1 MSNLKIGH
9 GYDIHR
15 FIKESINSDTIVNTI
30 VKSLWDIKEDR
41 QLPLDSIEEQNKPL
55 YLGGVLIENHIG
67 TVAHSD
73 GDVVLHSLTDA
84 LLGASGLSDIGTL
97 FPDDIESTKNIS
109 SVFMLQ
115 ESYKMIQN
123 KGYSIMNIDIT
134 IITQTP
140 KIKDY
145 KEKMI
150 QSISE
155 ILHLSQLNINIKGKT
170 KEGLDSVGKGEA
182 IECFSVCLIDI

>member
-15 FIKESINSDTIVNTI
+15 FIKNGINSAAI
-30 VKSLWDIKEDR
+30 VKSIWGIKDKK
-41 QLPLDSIEEQNKPL
+41 LPLDGIKEQNKPL

-67 TVAHSD
+67 MIAYSD
-73 GDVVLHSLTDA
+73 GDAVLHSVTDA
-84 LLGASGLSDIGTL
+84 LLGAAGLNDIGIL
-97 FPDDIESTKNIS
+97 FPDNIESTKNIS
-109 SVFMLQ
+109 SVFMLK
-115 ESYKMIQN
+115 ESYKIIQN
-123 KGYSIMNIDIT
+123 KGYSIINIDIT

-150 QSISE
+150 FAISGALDIPQSC
-155 ILHLSQLNINIKGKT
+155 INIKGKT
-170 KEGLDSVGKGEA
+170 KEGMDSVGKGEA
-182 IECFSVCLIDI
+182 LECFSVCLIEKKY

>member
-15 FIKESINSDTIVNTI
+15 FIKNGINSDTI
-30 VKSLWDIKEDR
+30 VKSLWDIKEEDR

-67 TVAHSD
+67 TAAHSD
-73 GDVVLHSLTDA
+73 GDAVLHSLTDA
-84 LLGASGLSDIGTL
+84 LLGAAGLNDIGTL
-97 FPDDIESTKNIS
+97 FPDNIESTKNIS
-109 SVFMLQ
+109 SVFMLK
-115 ESYKMIQN
+115 ESYKIIQD
-123 KGYSIMNIDIT
+123 KGYSIINIDIT

-150 QSISE
+150 FAISGALDIPQSY
-155 ILHLSQLNINIKGKT
+155 INIKGKT
-170 KEGLDSVGKGEA
+170 KEGMDSVGKGEA
-182 IECFSVCLIDI
+182 LECFSVCLIEKKY